1 MKEFAGFKQMN
12 RLFMSVLMWV
22 KAPSGVAISI
32 RDGASYKY
40 VGVELR
46 NGHDLHTSGLHADY
60 ISN

>member
-1 MKEFAGFKQMN
+1 
-12 RLFMSVLMWV
+12 MSVLMWV

-46 NGHDLHTSGLHADY
+46 NGHDLHTSGLHTDY